1 MERRSVVCRSFVV
14 RQEPRRYPSLDRMLT
29 TGPYHITRLLRDR
42 PHDGIAFHERYTG
55 DNAMDIQARLRAGC
69 EGDLRW
75 PLICVIVTTF
85 TNTMRSLRTR
95 A

>member
-1 MERRSVVCRSFVV
+1 
-14 RQEPRRYPSLDRMLT
+14 MLT

-75 PLICVIVTTF
+75 Q
-85 TNTMRSLRTR
+85 R
-95 A
+95 AAFEETHFGIISVVRYSRKPGDDRDASKTERNARA